1 MNTLTT
7 INVLLM
13 LLGFLLQVLVTV
25 QKAIKAKDFSFML
38 WVKANIF
45 EAIISLLCGFV
56 GLLLADD
63 IMSMLGAVALPDAPM
78 YLVHAFICGY
88 GGREIVFRVLDLMK
102 PKKSVDSE

>member
-1 MNTLTT
+1 MNQLTT

-13 LLGFLLQVLVTV
+13 LLGFFLQVLVTV

-38 WVKANIF
+38 WLKANIF

-63 IMSMLGAVALPDAPM
+63 IISMLGAVATPDAPM

-88 GGREIVFRVLDLMK
+88 GGREIIFRVLDVMK
-102 PKKSVDSE
+102 PKKTSDSQ